1 MKPEKRNNKTAIL
14 DKIKESI
21 MSKEVHIKGVENLS
35 KKGDNLDD
43 AAELIEKI
51 ERIMK
56 KKKIYILM
64 LVYHQSIIF
73 RKYKES
79 NKFMSAVTEF
89 KISKTTIHFKIGIIK
104 FIDNYP
110 KM

>member
-1 MKPEKRNNKTAIL
+1 MKPEKQNNKTAIL

-21 MSKEVHIKGVENLS
+21 MSKEVHIKDVENLS

-56 KKKIYILM
+56 KKIYIYFNVSL
-64 LVYHQSIIF
+64 SS
-73 RKYKES
+73 KY
-79 NKFMSAVTEF
+79 NF
-89 KISKTTIHFKIGIIK
+89 
-104 FIDNYP
+104 
-110 KM
+110 